1 MLKCKESNVQSI
13 EIENVLDFKLRPFIA
28 GPACLTHILSN
39 LLNILLRPF
48 TNHVK
53 SHLRYTI
60 MDFLTHLPKTVPGQT
75 VLASFD
81 VESLNSYTQHDL
93 GHGAIKYWL
102 QKYPQALNNRFSK

>member
-1 MLKCKESNVQSI
+1 
-13 EIENVLDFKLRPFIA
+13 
-28 GPACLTHILSN
+28 
-39 LLNILLRPF
+39 
-48 TNHVK
+48 
-53 SHLRYTI
+53 

-81 VESLNSYTQHDL
+81 VESLNSYTPHDL